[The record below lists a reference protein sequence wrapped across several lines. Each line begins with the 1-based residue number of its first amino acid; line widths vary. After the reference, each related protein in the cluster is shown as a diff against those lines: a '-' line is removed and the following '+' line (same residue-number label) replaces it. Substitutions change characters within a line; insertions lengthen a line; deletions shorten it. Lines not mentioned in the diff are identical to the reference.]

1 MYIYIRINIL
11 MCHAAMYYVAII
23 VMGNNHGYLTDQ
35 FKCSCGIEYQNHIK
49 TIKHLHNIYTLNIHS
64 HQNHK
69 ASTYSHNYNNLSKV
83 N

>member
-1 MYIYIRINIL
+1 
-11 MCHAAMYYVAII
+11 MCHAAMYYVAIT

-35 FKCSCGIEYQNHIK
+35 FKYPCGIEYQNHKASTYI
-49 TIKHLHNIYTLNIHS
+49 LYMHS